1 VAIETL
7 LALLLVAILA
17 ALALVGA
24 APRPLGGRARG
35 LVRREDRHAND
46 ALPLEADATPVS
58 GRAAAARLS
67 GRADRAATR
76 QLGAG
81 DPSDLRPAA
90 LDRVMRVGTWV
101 FLFAVTTIVAVTD
114 LWGANEGPILALLVV
129 AALYTFVIHELLPS
143 RVPDSIQLIVEGA
156 LAVLVVSLL
165 VALTGGAASP
175 FFFALPLI
183 VVGAAIV
190 VPPGIAL
197 ALTAGAALA
206 YLAAVLAGRPAV
218 DGMWLA
224 TVAVNL
230 TALGLVAYVGMA
242 IGREQRRAREDA
254 NRLATIDPLTGLRTR
269 PYLFGALERELARSQ
284 RTGRAFCLLMIDMD
298 DLKGIND
305 RHGHLAG
312 DRALRLVGDVIR
324 AGTRLIDT
332 GARFGGDEFVV
343 LLPETDPTGGWV
355 LAEKIRRGVADAGI
369 TLDGVRVGT
378 SVSVGLVSCPQDGE
392 SLGELLEGA
401 DEAMYRSKRAGRDR
415 TTGVP
420 VMDEASR
427 VGPAAAVET
436 APAPSAGGR
445 SKPV

>member
-1 VAIETL
+1 MRTI
-7 LALLLVAILA
+7 
-17 ALALVGA
+17 
-24 APRPLGGRARG
+24 
-35 LVRREDRHAND
+35 
-46 ALPLEADATPVS
+46 
-58 GRAAAARLS
+58 
-67 GRADRAATR
+67 
-76 QLGAG
+76 GAG

-90 LDRVMRVGTWV
+90 LDRVVRVGTWV
-101 FLFAVTTIVAVTD
+101 FLFVVTTIVAVTD

-129 AALYTFVIHELLPS
+129 GALYTFVLHELVPP
-143 RVPDSIQLIVEGA
+143 RVPDSLQLIVEGA
-156 LAVLVVSLL
+156 LAVLFVS
-165 VALTGGAASP
+165 
-175 FFFALPLI
+175 
-183 VVGAAIV
+183 
-190 VPPGIAL
+190 
-197 ALTAGAALA
+197 
-206 YLAAVLAGRPAV
+206 VLARPHRRRRQPVLLRAAADRRRGGDRRAAGHRPRADRRRRARV
-218 DGMWLA
+218 PRRGPRGHARIDGPWIA

-284 RTGRAFCLLMIDMD
+284 RTGRAFCLLMIDLD
-298 DLKGIND
+298 DLKVIND

-312 DRALRLVGDVIR
+312 DRALRLVGDVVR

-355 LAEKIRRGVADAGI
+355 LAEKIRRGVAEAGLD
-369 TLDGVRVGT
+369 LDGVHVGT

-392 SLGELLEGA
+392 SLGELLERA

-427 VGPAAAVET
+427 TRPATALEAPGPPRREVAA
-436 APAPSAGGR
+436 SRCRIGR
-445 SKPV
+445 

>member
-1 VAIETL
+1 MAIETL
-7 LALLLVAILA
+7 LALLLVAVLA

-24 APRPLGGRARG
+24 APGPLGGRVRG
-35 LVRREDRHAND
+35 LVRRHDPHAD
-46 ALPLEADATPVS
+46 ETLPVEADTAGIP
-58 GRAAAARLS
+58 GRPERVAVR
-67 GRADRAATR
+67 T
-76 QLGAG
+76 LGAG

-90 LDRVMRVGTWV
+90 LDRVVRVGTWV
-101 FLFAVTTIVAVTD
+101 FLFVVTAIVAVTD

-129 AALYTFVIHELLPS
+129 GALYTFVLHELVPP
-143 RVPDSIQLIVEGA
+143 RVPDSLQLIVEGA
-156 LAVLVVSLL
+156 LAVLFVSVLL
-165 VALTGGAASP
+165 ALTGGAASP

-197 ALTAGAALA
+197 GLTAGAALA
-206 YLAAVLAGRPAV
+206 YLAAVLAGTPRI
-218 DGMWLA
+218 DGPWIA

-254 NRLATIDPLTGLRTR
+254 NRLATVDPLTGLRTR

-284 RTGRAFCLLMIDMD
+284 RTGRAFCLLMIDLD
-298 DLKGIND
+298 DLKLIND

-312 DRALRLVGDVIR
+312 DRALRLVGDVVQ

-355 LAEKIRRGVADAGI
+355 LAEKIRRGVAESGLD
-369 TLDGVRVGT
+369 LDGVHVGT

-392 SLGELLEGA
+392 SLGELLERA
-401 DEAMYRSKRAGRDR
+401 DEAMYRSKRGGRDR

-427 VGPAAAVET
+427 ARPAT
-436 APAPSAGGR
+436 ALEGSPAPSAGGR
-445 SKPV
+445 GKPV